1 MRMAWQKLYHILLAA
16 QGVGAKAGRQLRPLR
31 KIAPYRPGA

>member
-16 QGVGAKAGRQLRPLR
+16 QGVGAKGGAPVASVAQ
-31 KIAPYRPGA
+31 IAP

>member
-16 QGVGAKAGRQLRPLR
+16 QGVGAKPWAQKAGRQLR
-31 KIAPYRPGA
+31 KIAL